1 MSARGPLRIGLICH
15 PSVGG
20 SGILAS
26 ELGEELAARGHEVHF
41 ISHAAP
47 FRLPA
52 RHERIRFHP
61 VRVNDYDLFKYP
73 DYTLPLSVKIAEVS
87 RAHRLD
93 VLHVHYAVPHATAA
107 MLAMSMLPAGARPRV
122 IVTLHGTDVMLL
134 GSDAGY
140 GPAIRH
146 ALDHADGVT
155 TVSHFL
161 KGEIKAHL
169 GFHGPVEVIPNFFAP
184 RPPTRSREA
193 VRAELG
199 LAPGEALLLH
209 ASNLRP
215 VKRIDL
221 LLQAV
226 AQMRPRESFRL
237 LVLAGGDFAPFAAE
251 AARLGVADRLVV
263 REKVTAIEDYLAA
276 ADLGLFSSELESF
289 CLSLLEAMTFGCPS
303 VAFAVGGIPEVV
315 ESGRSGVLVPFGD
328 TAALAREASALLGDA
343 ARRAALGAAAKER
356 AAALFSA
363 ERIVS
368 RYVDYYRQVCQ
379 AKSPPSGPDAAS

>member
-1 MSARGPLRIGLICH
+1 MSDRPLRIGLVCH

-52 RHERIRFHP
+52 HQPRIHFHA

-87 RAHRLD
+87 RAAKLD

-107 MLAMSMLPAGARPRV
+107 MLAMSMLPVFERPKV

-134 GSDAGY
+134 GADEGY

-146 ALDHADGVT
+146 ALEQADAVT

-161 KGEIKAHL
+161 KSQVPSHL
-169 GFHGPVEVIPNFFAP
+169 DFYGAVSVIPNFFSPHAP
-184 RPPTRSREA
+184 ARTREA
-193 VRAELG
+193 LRAELG
-199 LAPGEALLLH
+199 LADGEALLLH

-221 LLQAV
+221 LLETV
-226 AQMRPRESFRL
+226 AQIKPRASFK
-237 LVLAGGDFAPFAAE
+237 LVILAGGDFTPHVE
-251 AARLGVADRLVV
+251 TVQKLGLEEHVILRAN
-263 REKVTAIEDYLAA
+263 VTAIDDYLNA
-276 ADLGLFSSELESF
+276 ADCAVFTSELESF
-289 CLSLLEAMTFGCPS
+289 CLSILEAMTFGCPS
-303 VAFAVGGIPEVV
+303 AAFAIGGIPEVV
-315 ESGRSGVLVPFGD
+315 ESGKSGLLVPFGD
-328 TAALAREASALLGDA
+328 TAALARSVESLLADPARRSALGT
-343 ARRAALGAAAKER
+343 AAKVR
-356 AAALFSA
+356 AEALFSSD
-363 ERIVS
+363 RIVGQ
-368 RYVDYYRQVCQ
+368 YVDFYRKVC
-379 AKSPPSGPDAAS
+379 AAE

>member
-1 MSARGPLRIGLICH
+1 MSDRPLRIGIICH

-20 SGILAS
+20 SGILAT
-26 ELGEELAARGHEVHF
+26 ELGEELAARGHELHF

-47 FRLPA
+47 FRLP
-52 RHERIRFHP
+52 RDRPRLVFHP
-61 VRVNDYDLFKYP
+61 VKVNEYDLFKYP

-87 RAHRLD
+87 RVHRLD

-107 MLAMSMLPAGARPRV
+107 MLAMSMLPQAERPKV
-122 IVTLHGTDVMLL
+122 VVTLHGTDVMLL
-134 GSDAGY
+134 GADAGY

-161 KGEIKAHL
+161 RAEVRTHL
-169 GFHGPVEVIPNFFAP
+169 DFDGPVEVIPNFFAP
-184 RPPTRSREA
+184 RAPGRTREA

-199 LAPGEALLLH
+199 VAPHESLLLH
-209 ASNLRP
+209 SSNLRP

-226 AQMRPRESFRL
+226 AKIQPRDSFKL
-237 LVLAGGDFAPFAAE
+237 VVLAGGDFSPFAAE
-251 AARLGVADRLVV
+251 AARLGIADRIVV
-263 REKVTAIEDYLAA
+263 RESVSAIEDYLHA
-276 ADLGLFSSELESF
+276 ADLAVFTSELESF
-289 CLSLLEAMTFGCPS
+289 CLSMLEAMTFAVPG

-315 ESGRSGVLVPFGD
+315 ESGRSGMLLPFGD
-328 TAALAREASALLGDA
+328 TDAMARTIAELLAAP
-343 ARRAALGAAAKER
+343 ARRAALGAAAKAR

-363 ERIVS
+363 DRIVAQ
-368 RYVDYYRQVCQ
+368 YEAYYRSRMVQTT
-379 AKSPPSGPDAAS
+379 